1 MLQKRADRLDCGGVI
16 VKYLFWL
23 TTALVAGARL
33 AIAQQTEVKLL
44 SQQERAQIERRA
56 ENEFFIK
63 GPVVIG
69 SITFKQQAVP
79 DGGFMLMGINVYDVI
94 KRSCFPSR

>member
-1 MLQKRADRLDCGGVI
+1 MKR
-16 VKYLFWL
+16 LFWL
-23 TTALVAGARL
+23 TSALVAGAPL

-44 SQQERAQIERRA
+44 SQQECAQIERRA
-56 ENEFFIK
+56 EKEFFIK
-63 GPVVIG
+63 GSVVIG
-69 SITFKQQAVP
+69 SITLEQQAVP